1 MRTKKAF
8 PEDEV
13 VWKVR
18 QTTQDWADVLQN
30 RFELEKRI
38 GKRWQ
43 VSTELV
49 HELEAHHGQL
59 TEVEPGLKYV
69 AYFDALRT
77 FIASVGMTAA
87 VPLNQPDAEWAAV
100 PYVAFAKGRGPNF
113 TLQGSVKAN
122 LPTDEFQ
129 RDGNVELAS
138 VLHFLPP
145 GMPPRG
151 VFPGLEVIVGVP
163 FERAGQDAVQV
174 ALAPQMR
181 ICPVETRARGRAGT
195 AQRTGSISFAAMPI
209 SSGIL
214 PMACCGKD
222 GEADL
227 DQGLTLR
234 WVVFCASAHPA

>member
-59 TEVEPGLKYV
+59 TEVEPGFKYV

-87 VPLNQPDAEWAAV
+87 VPLNQPDVEWAAV
-100 PYVAFAKGRGPNF
+100 PYVALAKGRGPNF

-163 FERAGQDAVQV
+163 FERAGQDVVQV

-181 ICPVETRARGRAGT
+181 IALSKRGHVAVHVGGQVPLNERDLYDFRGYGYFHLGFCRWHAVARMVKLT
-195 AQRTGSISFAAMPI
+195 WI
-209 SSGIL
+209 
-214 PMACCGKD
+214 KD
-222 GEADL
+222 
-227 DQGLTLR
+227 
-234 WVVFCASAHPA
+234 